1 MPVKKISLMLLLSAS
16 MSYAAVSEPLLKNKL
31 DFSKLDKEKVSLGK
45 KLFFDPRLSQDG
57 TVSCNSCHNL
67 MGNGSDQ
74 RPNSVGVGGQHGDRK
89 APTVWNVA
97 LMSAFFWDGRAK
109 SLEEQA
115 VGPITNPIEMGMPNA
130 KAVEDR
136 LKKIPGYVE
145 QFSKVYK
152 GKESITLAN
161 IGDAI
166 AEFERTLLTP
176 DSAFDRYMA
185 GDKKDLSD
193 SAKRGYDL
201 VQSVGCTSCHQ
212 GVNFSGPKLP
222 DGTPFLMKF
231 PTYAGTDYEKK
242 YDFLAD
248 TGRHRV
254 TKDAGDKHLWR
265 VPTWR
270 NIALLAPYMH
280 NGSVKT
286 LDEAVRVM
294 AKTQLGKDLK
304 QQEVGDIVSFLEN
317 LTGEKPKLDWPELPQ
332 TVGASFRNL

>member
-1 MPVKKISLMLLLSAS
+1 MTVKNIALILLLKAS
-16 MSYAAVSEPLLKNKL
+16 FGFAAVSEPLLKNKL
-31 DFSKLDKEKVSLGK
+31 DFSKLNQEKVSLGK

-74 RPNSVGVGGQHGDRK
+74 RPNSVGVGGHHGDRK

-97 LMSAFFWDGRAK
+97 FMSSFFWDGRAK

-115 VGPITNPIEMGMPNA
+115 VGPITNPIEMAMPDA

-136 LKKIPGYVE
+136 LKKIPGYVD
-145 QFSKVYK
+145 QFAKVYK
-152 GKESITLAN
+152 NKYSITLAN

-176 DSAFDRYMA
+176 NSAFDHYLA
-185 GDKKDLSD
+185 GDKKALNE
-193 SAKRGYDL
+193 SAKRGYEL

-231 PTYAGTDYEKK
+231 PTFSDTEYEKQ
-242 YDFLAD
+242 YDLLAD

-254 TKDAGDKHLWR
+254 TKNSQDKHLWR

-270 NIALLAPYMH
+270 NIALLAPYLH

-294 AKTQLGKDLK
+294 AKTQLGKELK
-304 QQEVGDIVSFLEN
+304 KQEVADIVSFLES
-317 LTGEKPKLDWPELPQ
+317 LTGQKPKLEWPELPQ
-332 TVGASFRNL
+332 TVGASVVM

>member
-1 MPVKKISLMLLLSAS
+1 MVVKMISLVLLLKTSLG
-16 MSYAAVSEPLLKNKL
+16 YAALTEPLLKNKL
-31 DFSKLDKEKVSLGK
+31 DFSKLNQEKVSLGK

-74 RPNSVGVGGQHGDRK
+74 RPNSVGVGGHHGDRK

-97 LMSAFFWDGRAK
+97 LMSSFFWDGRAK

-115 VGPITNPIEMGMPNA
+115 VGPITNPIEMAMPNA

-136 LKKIPGYVE
+136 LKKIPGYVTH
-145 QFSKVYK
+145 FSKVYK
-152 GKESITLAN
+152 KKDAITLAN

-176 DSAFDRYMA
+176 DSAFDRYLA
-185 GDKKDLSD
+185 GDKKALNS
-193 SAKRGYDL
+193 SAQRGYEL

-231 PTYAGTDYEKK
+231 PTFAGTEFEKQ
-242 YDFLAD
+242 YDLLSD
-248 TGRHRV
+248 TGRYRV
-254 TKDAGDKHLWR
+254 TKNLEDKHLWR

-270 NIALLAPYMH
+270 NIALLAPYFH

-286 LDEAVRVM
+286 LGEAVRVM

-304 QQEVGDIVSFLEN
+304 KQEVMDIVAFLES
-317 LTGEKPKLDWPELPQ
+317 LTGQKPKLQWPELPE
-332 TVGASFRNL
+332 TIGTSVVM